1 VIPTARRFRVC
12 PDARNVDERNFE
24 AALEC
29 PELVSAP
36 DVQGQLAFGYRQINQ

>member
-1 VIPTARRFRVC
+1 
-12 PDARNVDERNFE
+12 VDERNFE

-36 DVQGQLAFGYRQINQ
+36 DVQHQLAFRYRQINHWQAPLSSPSFTPSHYA